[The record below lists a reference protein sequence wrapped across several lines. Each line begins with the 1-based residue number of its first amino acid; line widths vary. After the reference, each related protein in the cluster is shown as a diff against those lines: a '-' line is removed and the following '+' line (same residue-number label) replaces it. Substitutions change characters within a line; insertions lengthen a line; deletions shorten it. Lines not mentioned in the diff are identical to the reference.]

1 MARKL
6 KRNAAINLG
15 SLLPTLPLDADLAS
29 KSVSTLC
36 LDSREIRPGDTFV
49 AVLGSVCDGRKFISN
64 ALNSGAAL
72 ILEEASDDKF
82 SASVKSPVPVV
93 EVPYLAQNLSR
104 IAARFYGEPSRQMH
118 LVGITGTNG
127 KTTCSV
133 LLAQLNSRLQKKSA
147 VIGTLGFGLLDKL
160 NTSSDLET
168 TGLTTPDAIRT
179 QEILAELLEQGA
191 TTVVMEVSSHSLDQ
205 ARVAAVNFD
214 VAIFTNLSR
223 DHLDYHGTLE
233 AYGQAKRRLFE
244 MPDVRCAIINGDDAY
259 GESLARSLQES
270 QASVLRYSIVS
281 ADADIRVVNVEYS
294 GQGVSADFMSPWG
307 SGALN
312 SQLLGP
318 YNLSNLLAVIAAA
331 CEQGHSLKDVL
342 AEVPNL
348 LSVDGRMQS
357 VDVTADIQVI
367 VDYAHT
373 PDALEKTLQALR
385 PHTHNKLWSVF
396 GCGGNRD
403 LGKRPLMAAISES
416 LADHVVATSDNPRH
430 ESPEAI
436 LADVAAGF
444 KSSHAHR
451 ILVDRRE
458 AIAYALAQAEPGDT
472 VLIAGKGHEDYQ
484 LVGDQV
490 LPFSDIVEARKAL
503 ALRKAKSVG
512 GGQ

>member
-1 MARKL
+1 MIRA
-6 KRNAAINLG
+6 NTNLG
-15 SLLPTLPLDADLAS
+15 TLLPTLPLNADLAS
-29 KSVSTLC
+29 MSVGSLC
-36 LDSREIRPGDTFV
+36 LDSRAIRPGDTFV
-49 AVLGSVCDGRKFISN
+49 AVPGSVCDGRKFISN
-64 ALNSGAAL
+64 ALDSGAAL
-72 ILEEASDDKF
+72 VLEEAGENQF
-82 SASVKSPVPVV
+82 SVSVNSQVPVIG
-93 EVPYLAQNLSR
+93 VPNLAQSLSQV
-104 IAARFYGEPSRQMH
+104 AARFYDEPSRKMH

-133 LLAQLNSRLQKKSA
+133 LLAQLNSRLQKKAA
-147 VIGTLGFGLLDKL
+147 VIGTLGFGLVDELSKSCDFD
-160 NTSSDLET
+160 S

-179 QEILAELLEQGA
+179 QEILAGLLEQGA

-233 AYGQAKRRLFE
+233 AYGLAKRRLFE
-244 MPDVRCAIINGDDAY
+244 MPNVRCSIVNSDDTYGD
-259 GESLARSLQES
+259 SLASSLLES
-270 QASVLRYSIVS
+270 QVNVLRYSIVS
-281 ADADIRVVNVEYS
+281 TDADIRVANVEYS
-294 GQGVSADFMSPWG
+294 DRGISADFVSPWG
-307 SGALN
+307 NGTLN

-342 AEVPNL
+342 AKVPSL
-348 LSVDGRMQS
+348 DSVEGRMQN
-357 VDVTADIQVI
+357 VDATADIQVV

-403 LGKRPLMAAISES
+403 IGKRPLMAAISET

-444 KSSHAHR
+444 KSSSAHR
-451 ILVDRRE
+451 VLVDRHE

-512 GGQ
+512 GVQ

>member
-1 MARKL
+1 ML
-6 KRNAAINLG
+6 SGNINLG
-15 SLLPTLPLDADLAS
+15 ALLPTLPLNAELAS
-29 KSVSTLC
+29 MNVSTLR
-36 LDSREIRPGDTFV
+36 LDSRAVRSGDTFV
-49 AVLGSVCDGRKFISN
+49 AVPGSACDGRAFSSS
-64 ALNSGAAL
+64 ALDSGAAL
-72 ILEEASDDKF
+72 ILEEARTDKF
-82 SASVKSPVPVV
+82 TVCQKSSVPVV
-93 EVPYLAQNLSR
+93 EIPDLAQNLSL
-104 IAARFYGEPSRQMH
+104 IAARFYGEPSRQMQ

-133 LLAQLNSRLQKKSA
+133 LLAQLNKRLQKKAA
-147 VIGTLGFGLLDKL
+147 VIGTLGFGLVNELGG
-160 NTSSDLET
+160 SSDLES

-179 QEILAELLEQGA
+179 QEILADLLEQGA
-191 TTVVMEVSSHSLDQ
+191 ATVVMEVSSHSLDQ

-233 AYGQAKRRLFE
+233 AYGRAKRRLFE
-244 MPDVRCAIINGDDAY
+244 MPDVRCSIINIDDTY
-259 GESLARSLQES
+259 GESLANSLLASEM
-270 QASVLRYSIVS
+270 SVLRYSIVS
-281 ADADIRVVNVEYS
+281 AGADIRVANVKYS
-294 GQGVSADFMSPWG
+294 NRGIAAKFMSPWG
-307 SGALN
+307 NGTLS

-331 CEQGHSLKDVL
+331 CEQGHALKDVL

-348 LSVDGRMQS
+348 VSVEGRMQNI
-357 VDVTADIQVI
+357 DATADIQVV

-373 PDALEKTLQALR
+373 PDALEQTLKALR

-403 LGKRPLMAAISES
+403 IGKRPLMAAISES

-430 ESPEAI
+430 ELPEAI

-444 KSSHAHR
+444 KCLNAHQ

-503 ALRKAKSVG
+503 VLRKAKRVG
-512 GGQ
+512 GVQ